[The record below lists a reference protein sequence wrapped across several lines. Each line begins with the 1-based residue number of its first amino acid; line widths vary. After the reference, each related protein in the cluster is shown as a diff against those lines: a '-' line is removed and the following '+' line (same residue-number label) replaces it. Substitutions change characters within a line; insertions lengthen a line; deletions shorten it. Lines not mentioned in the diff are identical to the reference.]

1 MKKKKKKKINKK
13 KFLSRIALLVG
24 ILVFI
29 IILIT
34 NTGKKQKQKYD
45 ISVIYNNKN
54 ITNELINAPYINKDK
69 VLYLSIED
77 TRKIFDKNI
86 YYEESTRKIITTY
99 GTKVAAI
106 DVVNNNIELNSAMLI
121 LDNGVLYYGNTY
133 YIPISELT
141 NVYNIEATT
150 EEKSSLI
157 SSLYEEKIIVK
168 TTKKVSLK
176 EKPGGFGGKLKKIEP
191 DEELIYLEDAEKK
204 DWYKVLTYDGIEG
217 YIKKKDVTEKESQR
231 TKMEDIDFT
240 TNTPDISNAVEI
252 NKEKLTPEN
261 LQNFSQRKMIVEQA
275 ISDIISQSKHT
286 VILNL
291 QEVVVETNK
300 MERLVIELMARL
312 KEIGASVAITN
323 NNIISSEF
331 LLENNI

>member
-1 MKKKKKKKINKK
+1 MKKKKKKVNKK
-13 KFLSRIALLVG
+13 KFLSRIALLIA
-24 ILVFI
+24 ILVI
-29 IILIT
+29 IIIIIA
-34 NTGKKQKQKYD
+34 NAGKKQKQKYD

-54 ITNELINAPYINKDK
+54 ITNELSNAPYINKDK

-77 TRKIFDKNI
+77 TKKIFDKNI
-86 YYEESTRKIITTY
+86 YYEEATRKIITTY

-106 DVVNNNIELNSAMLI
+106 DVVNNNIELNVATLV
-121 LDNGVLYYGNTY
+121 LENGVLDYGNTY

-141 NVYNIEATT
+141 NVYNIETYT
-150 EEKSSLI
+150 EEKSALI

-176 EKPGGFGGKLKKIEP
+176 EKPGGFGGTLKKLEP
-191 DEELIYLEDAEKK
+191 NEELIYLEDAEKK

-217 YIKKKDVTEKESQR
+217 YVKKKTLTEKETIR
-231 TKMEDIDFT
+231 TQMQDTDFT
-240 TNTPDISNAVEI
+240 ANTPDISNAVEI

-261 LQNFSQRKMIVEQA
+261 LQTFSQRKLLIEQA

-291 QEVVVETNK
+291 GEVAVERNK
-300 MERLVIELMARL
+300 IERLVIELIPRL
-312 KEIGASVAITN
+312 KELGASVAITN
-323 NNIISSEF
+323 NSILSTEF
-331 LLENNI
+331 LQENNI